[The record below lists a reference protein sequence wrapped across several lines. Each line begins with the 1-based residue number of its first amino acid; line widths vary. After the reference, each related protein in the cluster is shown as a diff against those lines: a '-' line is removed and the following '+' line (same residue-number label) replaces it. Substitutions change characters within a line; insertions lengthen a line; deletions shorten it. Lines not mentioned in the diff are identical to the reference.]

1 MSRRQNVA
9 AEPPAN
15 EAPPDL
21 PVRVPQRIIIGI
33 EMKHWTARLALLVVL
48 SLLAQAQ
55 SKLTVEQLISFIKSS
70 VQLHQDDRQ
79 IASYIK
85 KSVKLSNRLDAR
97 TVEDLQGAG
106 AGPQTVAALKM
117 LITESASLAPP
128 PPPAPKLV
136 VEGPPP
142 PDSIEQKRIL
152 QEITEHARNYV
163 EGLPNFIC
171 LQVTRRYG
179 DVSGLEN
186 YRLIDTIAERLSYYD
201 QKEDYKVVSI
211 NGIPALANAKHE
223 QKNGASSSGEFGSIL
238 KEIFAPETETQFDWE
253 RWATLR
259 GKRMYVFNFRVSQL
273 RSQYS
278 IYSDAVKR
286 TVIAGYHGLV
296 YADRDTKMVMRIKLE
311 VEGLPVDFPIQSV
324 DLDMNYDFTKISGQE
339 YLLPLKSEIQSRE
352 GRFLSKNEV
361 EFRMYN
367 RFGTETN
374 IQFGD
379 VPDALPDDATK
390 EQPAK

>member
-1 MSRRQNVA
+1 
-9 AEPPAN
+9 
-15 EAPPDL
+15 
-21 PVRVPQRIIIGI
+21 
-33 EMKHWTARLALLVVL
+33 MKHWTARLALLVVL
-48 SLLAQAQ
+48 SLSARAQ
-55 SKLTVEQLISFIKSS
+55 SKLTVEQLISFVKSS
-70 VQLHQDDRQ
+70 VQLHHDDPT
-79 IASYIK
+79 IAAYIK
-85 KSVKLSNRLDAR
+85 KNVKLSNRLDAR
-97 TVEDLQGAG
+97 TVEELQGAG
-106 AGPQTVAALKM
+106 AGPKTVAALKA
-117 LITESASLAPP
+117 LITESASLEAP

-142 PDSIEQKRIL
+142 PNSIEQKRIL
-152 QEITEHARNYV
+152 AEITEHARNYI

-186 YRLIDTIAERLSYYD
+186 YRLIDTIAERLSYYE

-211 NGIPALANAKHE
+211 NGVPAMANAKHE

-278 IYSDAVKR
+278 IYSEAVKR
-286 TVIAGYHGLV
+286 TVIAGYHGLI
-296 YADRDTKMVMRIKLE
+296 YDDRDTKMVMRIKLE
-311 VEGLPVDFPIQSV
+311 VEGLPADFPIQNV
-324 DLDMNYDFTKISGQE
+324 DLDMNYDFTKISGQDF
-339 YLLPLKSEIQSRE
+339 LLPLKSEIRSRE
-352 GRFLSKNEV
+352 GRFLSKNET

-367 RFGTETN
+367 RFGAETN

>member
-1 MSRRQNVA
+1 
-9 AEPPAN
+9 
-15 EAPPDL
+15 
-21 PVRVPQRIIIGI
+21 
-33 EMKHWTARLALLVVL
+33 MKYWTARLAWLVVL
-48 SLLAQAQ
+48 SLFAGKAQAQ
-55 SKLTVEQLISFIKSS
+55 NKLTVEQLISFVRSS
-70 VQLHQDDRQ
+70 VQLHHDDRQ
-79 IASYIK
+79 IATFIK
-85 KSVKLSNRLDAR
+85 KNVKLSNRLDAR
-97 TVEDLQGAG
+97 TVEELQGAG

-117 LITESASLAPP
+117 LITESASLEPP
-128 PPPAPKLV
+128 PPLAPKLV
-136 VEGPPP
+136 VAGPPP

-152 QEITEHARNYV
+152 AEITDHARNYV
-163 EGLPNFIC
+163 AGLPNFIC

-186 YRLIDTIAERLSYYD
+186 YRLIDTIAERLSYND

-211 NGIPALANAKHE
+211 NGIPATANAKHE

-238 KEIFAPETETQFDWE
+238 KEIFAPETQTQFEWE

-259 GKRMYVFNFRVSQL
+259 GKRMYVFNFHVSQL

-278 IYSDAVKR
+278 IYSEAVKR
-286 TVIAGYHGLV
+286 TVIAAYHGLV

-339 YLLPLKSEIQSRE
+339 YLLPLKSEIRSRE
-352 GRFLSKNEV
+352 GRFLSKNDV

-367 RFGTETN
+367 RFGAETN

-379 VPDALPDDATK
+379 VPDALPEDTTK

>member
-1 MSRRQNVA
+1 
-9 AEPPAN
+9 
-15 EAPPDL
+15 
-21 PVRVPQRIIIGI
+21 
-33 EMKHWTARLALLVVL
+33 MKHWTARLALLMVL
-48 SLLAQAQ
+48 SLLALAQ
-55 SKLTVEQLISFIKSS
+55 SKLTVEQLISFVKSS
-70 VQLHQDDRQ
+70 VQLHHDDRQ
-79 IASYIK
+79 IATFIK
-85 KSVKLSNRLDAR
+85 KNVKLSNRLDAR

-106 AGPQTVAALKM
+106 AGPQTVAALKT
-117 LITESASLAPP
+117 LITESASLEPP

-136 VEGPPP
+136 VVGPPP

-152 QEITEHARNYV
+152 EEITEHARNYV

-186 YRLIDTIAERLSYYD
+186 YRLIDTIAERLSYYE

-211 NGIPALANAKHE
+211 NGIPATATAKHE

-259 GKRMYVFNFRVSQL
+259 GKRMYVFNFHVSQS

-278 IYSDAVKR
+278 IYSDEAKR

-311 VEGLPVDFPIQSV
+311 VEGLPPDFPIQSV

-339 YLLPLKSEIQSRE
+339 YLLPLKSEIRSRE
-352 GRFLSKNEV
+352 GRFLSKNEI

-367 RFGTETN
+367 RFGAETN

-379 VPDALPDDATK
+379 VPDAEFDFILR
-390 EQPAK
+390 

>member
-1 MSRRQNVA
+1 
-9 AEPPAN
+9 
-15 EAPPDL
+15 
-21 PVRVPQRIIIGI
+21 
-33 EMKHWTARLALLVVL
+33 MKHWTARLVFLAVL
-48 SLLAQAQ
+48 GLLAGRAHAQ
-55 SKLTVEQLISFIKSS
+55 SKLTVDQLISFVKSS
-70 VQLHQDDRQ
+70 VQLHHDDRQ
-79 IASYIK
+79 IATFIK
-85 KSVKLSNRLDAR
+85 KNVKLSNRLDAR
-97 TVEDLQGAG
+97 TVEELQGAG
-106 AGPQTVAALKM
+106 AGPQTVAALKT
-117 LITESASLAPP
+117 LITESASLEAP

-152 QEITEHARNYV
+152 AEVTDRARNYIAS
-163 EGLPNFIC
+163 LPNFIC

-186 YRLIDTIAERLSYYD
+186 YRLIDTIAERLSYNE
-201 QKEDYKVVSI
+201 QREDYKVVSI
-211 NGIPALANAKHE
+211 NGIPATPGARHD

-238 KEIFAPETETQFDWE
+238 REIFAPETQTKFDWE

-259 GKRMYVFNFRVSQL
+259 GKRMYVFNFRVSQTH
-273 RSQYS
+273 SEYS
-278 IYSDAVKR
+278 IYSEAVKR
-286 TVIAGYHGLV
+286 TVVAAYHGLV

-311 VEGLPVDFPIQSV
+311 VEGLPTDFPIQSV

-339 YLLPLKSEIQSRE
+339 YLLPLKSEIRSRE

-367 RFGTETN
+367 RFGAETN

>member
-1 MSRRQNVA
+1 MQ
-9 AEPPAN
+9 
-15 EAPPDL
+15 
-21 PVRVPQRIIIGI
+21 
-33 EMKHWTARLALLVVL
+33 HWTARLVFLVVL
-48 SLLAQAQ
+48 SLLNGRARAQ
-55 SKLTVEQLISFIKSS
+55 SKLTVEQLISFVKSS
-70 VQLHQDDRQ
+70 VQLHHDDRQ
-79 IASYIK
+79 IATFIK
-85 KSVKLSNRLDAR
+85 KNVKLSNRLDAR
-97 TVEDLQGAG
+97 TVEELQGVG
-106 AGPQTVAALKM
+106 AGPQTVAALKG
-117 LITESASLAPP
+117 LITESASLEPP

-152 QEITEHARNYV
+152 AEITDRARNYIA
-163 EGLPNFIC
+163 GLPNFIC

-186 YRLIDTIAERLSYYD
+186 YRLINTIAERLSYYE

-211 NGIPALANAKHE
+211 NGIPAAAGTKHE
-223 QKNGASSSGEFGSIL
+223 QKEGATSSGEFGSIL
-238 KEIFAPETETQFDWE
+238 KEIFAPETQTQFDWE

-259 GKRMYVFNFRVSQL
+259 GKRMYVFNFHVSQL
-273 RSQYS
+273 HSQYS
-278 IYSDAVKR
+278 IYAEAVKR

-311 VEGLPVDFPIQSV
+311 VEGLPADFPIQNV
-324 DLDMNYDFTKISGQE
+324 DLDMNYDFTKISGQDF
-339 YLLPLKSEIQSRE
+339 LLPLKSEIRSRE

-367 RFGTETN
+367 RFGADTT

>member
-1 MSRRQNVA
+1 
-9 AEPPAN
+9 
-15 EAPPDL
+15 
-21 PVRVPQRIIIGI
+21 
-33 EMKHWTARLALLVVL
+33 MKSWTPKLAFLLVFG
-48 SLLAQAQ
+48 LLGGKAQAQ
-55 SKLTVEQLISFIKSS
+55 AKLTVEQLITFVKSS
-70 VQLHQDDRQ
+70 VQMHHDDRQ
-79 IASYIK
+79 IATYIK

-97 TVEDLQGAG
+97 SVEELQGAG
-106 AGPQTVAALKM
+106 AGPQTVAALKV
-117 LITESASLAPP
+117 LITESASLEPAPP
-128 PPPAPKLV
+128 PVPKLV
-136 VEGPPP
+136 VQGPPP

-152 QEITEHARNYV
+152 EEITEHARNYIA
-163 EGLPNFIC
+163 GLPNFIC

-186 YRLIDTIAERLSYYD
+186 YRLIDTIAERLGYFE

-211 NGIPALANAKHE
+211 NGVPAIAGAKHE

-238 KEIFAPETETQFDWE
+238 REIFASETQTQFDWE

-259 GKRMYVFNFRVSQL
+259 GKRMYAFNFRVSQL

-278 IYSDAVKR
+278 IYSEAVKR

-311 VEGLPVDFPIQSV
+311 VDGLPADFPIQSV
-324 DLDMNYDFTKISGQE
+324 DLDMNYDFTKISGQD
-339 YLLPLKSEIQSRE
+339 YLLPLKSEIRSRE

-367 RFGTETN
+367 RFGADTT

-390 EQPAK
+390 EQPPK

>member
-1 MSRRQNVA
+1 MLA
-9 AEPPAN
+9 A
-15 EAPPDL
+15 
-21 PVRVPQRIIIGI
+21 
-33 EMKHWTARLALLVVL
+33 
-48 SLLAQAQ
+48 
-55 SKLTVEQLISFIKSS
+55 
-70 VQLHQDDRQ
+70 
-79 IASYIK
+79 
-85 KSVKLSNRLDAR
+85 
-97 TVEDLQGAG
+97 
-106 AGPQTVAALKM
+106 
-117 LITESASLAPP
+117 
-128 PPPAPKLV
+128 APKLV
-136 VEGPPP
+136 VVGPPP

-152 QEITEHARNYV
+152 EEITEHARNYV

-211 NGIPALANAKHE
+211 NGIPATATAKHE

-238 KEIFAPETETQFDWE
+238 KEIFAPETDTQFDWE

-259 GKRMYVFNFRVSQL
+259 GKRMYVFNFHVSQL

-278 IYSDAVKR
+278 IYSDEAKR

-311 VEGLPVDFPIQSV
+311 VEGLPPDFPIQSV
-324 DLDMNYDFTKISGQE
+324 DLDMNYDFTKISGHD
-339 YLLPLKSEIQSRE
+339 YLLPLKSEIRSRE

-379 VPDALPDDATK
+379 VPDALPEDTTK

>member
-1 MSRRQNVA
+1 
-9 AEPPAN
+9 
-15 EAPPDL
+15 
-21 PVRVPQRIIIGI
+21 
-33 EMKHWTARLALLVVL
+33 MKHWTAQLGLLVVL
-48 SLLAQAQ
+48 SLGAQAQ
-55 SKLTVEQLISFIKSS
+55 SKLTVEQLISFVKSS
-70 VQLHQDDRQ
+70 VQLKQDDRQ

-97 TVEDLQGAG
+97 TVEDLQGMG
-106 AGPQTVAALKM
+106 AGPQTVAALKL
-117 LITESASLAPP
+117 LITESANLEPAPP
-128 PPPAPKLV
+128 PPPKLAV
-136 VEGPPP
+136 MGPPP

-152 QEITEHARNYV
+152 EEITEGARNYTRD
-163 EGLPNFIC
+163 LPNFIC

-179 DVSGLEN
+179 DVSGHEN
-186 YRLIDTIAERLSYYD
+186 YRLIDTIAERLSYYE

-211 NGIPALANAKHE
+211 NGVPALGDAKHE

-259 GKRMYVFNFRVSQL
+259 GKRMYVFNFRVSQ
-273 RSQYS
+273 SHSEYS
-278 IYSDAVKR
+278 IYSESVKR

-311 VEGLPVDFPIQSV
+311 VEGLPPDFPIQSV
-324 DLDMNYDFTKISGQE
+324 DLDMNYDFTKISGQD
-339 YLLPLKSEIQSRE
+339 YLLPLKSEIRSRE

-379 VPDALPDDATK
+379 VPDALPDDTTK

>member
-1 MSRRQNVA
+1 
-9 AEPPAN
+9 
-15 EAPPDL
+15 
-21 PVRVPQRIIIGI
+21 
-33 EMKHWTARLALLVVL
+33 MKHWTARLAFLVVL
-48 SLLAQAQ
+48 GLLAGRAQAQ
-55 SKLTVEQLISFIKSS
+55 SKLTVEQLISFVKSS
-70 VQLHQDDRQ
+70 IQLHHDDRQ
-79 IASYIK
+79 IATFIK
-85 KSVKLSNRLDAR
+85 KNVKLSNRLDAR
-97 TVEDLQGAG
+97 TVEELQGAG
-106 AGPQTVAALKM
+106 AGPQTVTALKA

-152 QEITEHARNYV
+152 AEITERARNYIAS
-163 EGLPNFIC
+163 LPNFIC

-186 YRLIDTIAERLSYYD
+186 YRLIDTIAERLSYNE

-211 NGIPALANAKHE
+211 NGIPATPGARHD

-238 KEIFAPETETQFDWE
+238 REIFAPETQTQFDWE

-278 IYSDAVKR
+278 IYSEAVKR
-286 TVIAGYHGLV
+286 TVIAAYHGLV

-311 VEGLPVDFPIQSV
+311 VEGLPADFPIQSV
-324 DLDMNYDFTKISGQE
+324 DLDMNYDFTKISGQD
-339 YLLPLKSEIQSRE
+339 YLLPLKSEIRSRE

-367 RFGTETN
+367 RFGADTS

>member
-1 MSRRQNVA
+1 
-9 AEPPAN
+9 
-15 EAPPDL
+15 
-21 PVRVPQRIIIGI
+21 
-33 EMKHWTARLALLVVL
+33 MKHWTARLALLLML
-48 SLLAQAQ
+48 SLSAQAQ
-55 SKLTVEQLISFIKSS
+55 NKLTVEQLISFVKSS
-70 VQLHQDDRQ
+70 VQLHHDDRQ
-79 IASYIK
+79 IATFIK
-85 KSVKLSNRLDAR
+85 KNVKLSNRLDAR
-97 TVEDLQGAG
+97 TVEELQGAG
-106 AGPQTVAALKM
+106 AGPQTVAALKG
-117 LITESASLAPP
+117 LITESASLEPP
-128 PPPAPKLV
+128 APPAPKLV

-142 PDSIEQKRIL
+142 PNSIEQKRIL
-152 QEITEHARNYV
+152 AEITDRARNYIA
-163 EGLPNFIC
+163 GLPNFIC

-186 YRLIDTIAERLSYYD
+186 YRLIDTIAERLSYNE

-211 NGIPALANAKHE
+211 NGIPATPGAKHE

-238 KEIFAPETETQFDWE
+238 REIFAPETQTQFDWE

-273 RSQYS
+273 RSTYS
-278 IYSDAVKR
+278 IYAEAVKR

-311 VEGLPVDFPIQSV
+311 VEGLPADFPIQSV
-324 DLDMNYDFTKISGQE
+324 DLDMNYDFTKISGQDF
-339 YLLPLKSEIQSRE
+339 LLPLKSEIRSRE

-367 RFGTETN
+367 RFGADTT